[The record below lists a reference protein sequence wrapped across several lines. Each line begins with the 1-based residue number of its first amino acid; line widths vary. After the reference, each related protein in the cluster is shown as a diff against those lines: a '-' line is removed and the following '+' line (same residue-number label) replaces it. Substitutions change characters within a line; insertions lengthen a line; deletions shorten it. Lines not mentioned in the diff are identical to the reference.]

1 MSIRYYIYSIVGMF
15 MHLFN
20 GFSVKR
26 SLLSKEVDTREES
39 KAAMENSEPPRRLE
53 GKYAAIVVCW
63 FLGNGCLFSWN
74 SMLTIEDYYVHLFP
88 KYHPSRVLTLVY
100 QPFAVGTLAILA
112 YKEDKINTRIRN
124 LFGYTLFFISTLSV
138 LILDLATSGK
148 GGLGTFIGICI
159 ISGAFGIADAHTQ
172 GGMVGDL
179 SYMLPEFIQS
189 FLAGLAA
196 SGALTSALR
205 LITKA
210 AFENSKNGLHKGAI
224 TFFVISTFF
233 ELLCFLLYAFVFPK
247 LPIVKYYRS
256 KAASEGSKTVSSDL
270 AAGGIQTP
278 SRRVNEDDK
287 RLERKGNKQLLLENI
302 DYALDLFLIYALTLS
317 IFPGFLSED
326 TGSHSLGTWYSL
338 VLIAMYN
345 VCDLIGRYI
354 PLLKTLKL
362 ESRKMLTTVIVSRL
376 LFVPAFYFT
385 AKYGSQGWMI
395 MLTCFLGLSNG
406 YLTVCVLTSAPKGYK
421 GPEQNALGNLLV
433 LFLLGGIFAGVTLDW
448 LWLIGKGW

>member
-1 MSIRYYIYSIVGMF
+1 
-15 MHLFN
+15 
-20 GFSVKR
+20 
-26 SLLSKEVDTREES
+26 
-39 KAAMENSEPPRRLE
+39 MENNEPPRRLE
-53 GKYAAIVVCW
+53 GKYAAMVVCW
-63 FLGNGCLFSWN
+63 LLGNGCLFAWN

-112 YKEDKINTRIRN
+112 YKEDRINTRIRN
-124 LFGYTLFFISTLSV
+124 LFGYTLFFISTLSI

-148 GGLGTFIGICI
+148 GGLGTFVGTCV

-196 SGALTSALR
+196 SGVLTSALR

-210 AFENSKNGLHKGAI
+210 AFEKTKNGLRKGAI
-224 TFFVISTFF
+224 MFFAISTFF
-233 ELLCFLLYAFVFPK
+233 ELLCVLLYSFVFPK
-247 LPIVKYYRS
+247 LAIVKYYRS
-256 KAASEGSKTVSSDL
+256 KAASEGSKTVSADL
-270 AAGGIQTP
+270 AAGGIQIP
-278 SRRVNEDDK
+278 SGGANQYEKEID
-287 RLERKGNKQLLLENI
+287 RKGNKKLLLENI

-326 TGSHSLGTWYSL
+326 TGSHSLGTWYAL

-354 PLLKTLKL
+354 PLLKFLKV
-362 ESRKMLTTVIVSRL
+362 ESRKKLTTAIVSRL

-385 AKYGSQGWMI
+385 AKYGTQGWMI

-406 YLTVCVLTSAPKGYK
+406 YFTVCVLTSAPKGYK